1 MTTFKAGLIPRP
13 LTVVASGM
21 GMRLAL
27 NEFGIDEYEDYSPR
41 SKYVVVLGW
50 QSYDTWRKRNDKR
63 IVSLLHLQVVHS
75 NSGKGAENGTNQR
88 EPHSQTGSLG
98 SGSETIP

>member
-1 MTTFKAGLIPRP
+1 MTAFKDAFIPRP

-27 NEFGIDEYEDYSPR
+27 KNEFGIDEYEDYSPR
-41 SKYVVVLGW
+41 SKCVVVLGW

-75 NSGKGAENGTNQR
+75 NSGKGAENVTNQCLASF
-88 EPHSQTGSLG
+88 PDW
-98 SGSETIP
+98 